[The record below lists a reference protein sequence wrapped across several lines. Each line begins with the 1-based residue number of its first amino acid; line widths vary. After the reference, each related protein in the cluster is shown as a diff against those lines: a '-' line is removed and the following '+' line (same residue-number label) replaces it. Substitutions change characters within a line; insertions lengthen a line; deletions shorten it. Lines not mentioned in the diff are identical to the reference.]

1 MFDIGFFELVLIG
14 IVALLVIGPER
25 LPGVA
30 RTAGMWVGK
39 MRGFVASVKQ
49 DIDQELKA
57 DELKRIMKQHA
68 DSNSI
73 HEIIEETRQ
82 ATEDLKQQDYS
93 LRAIPDEPNKASAKD
108 SKPQP
113 AIAEKPAEKKDAD
126 SVNKY
131 AVKQETGDE

>member
-30 RTAGMWVGK
+30 RKTGLWVGK

-57 DELKRIMKQHA
+57 EELKRIMKEHA
-68 DSNSI
+68 ESNSI
-73 HEIIEETRQ
+73 HEIIEETRH
-82 ATEDLKQQDYS
+82 ATDELKQQDYA
-93 LRAIPDEPNKASAKD
+93 LRAIPDEPKD
-108 SKPQP
+108 TAEKQVKPQTTSG
-113 AIAEKPAEKKDAD
+113 AEKAAD
-126 SVNKY
+126 TANKY
-131 AVKQETGDE
+131 AVKQEPADD